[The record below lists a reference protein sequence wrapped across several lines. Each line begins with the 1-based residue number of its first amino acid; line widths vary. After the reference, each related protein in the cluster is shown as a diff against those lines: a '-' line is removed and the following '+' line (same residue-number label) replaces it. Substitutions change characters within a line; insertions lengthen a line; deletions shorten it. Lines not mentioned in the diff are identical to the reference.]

1 MKKTYVAPELEAEV
15 YELDMNIAGNCNIH
29 VSNGPG
35 SDTEPACDDYVTPFS
50 LMTAKGVTTD
60 FYEASD
66 KTSPCDCY
74 TTAGG
79 QYWTS

>member
-1 MKKTYVAPELEAEV
+1 MKKSYVAPELQAEV
-15 YELDMNIAGNCNIH
+15 YELDMNIAGNCAIH

-35 SDTEPACDDYVTPFS
+35 SDTEPVCEDYVSPFR
-50 LMTAKGVTTD
+50 LMTASGLTTN
-60 FYEASD
+60 FYE
-66 KTSPCDCY
+66 TGGGPECDCY